1 VRRHKVARLDAETHP
16 VHRVTDENDLLQAEG
31 SDDLLKVF
39 DEVIDCEV
47 TSRPLALP
55 MPVKIKQV
63 DIACA
68 EQSRRRECRDPECG
82 SPGEASTTVQMVW
95 KQPPNKQSWPTLRDH
110 AWRQLAEEQKLHI
123 PWSSIRY
130 STSWKAGKTPCG
142 PRGTPRSAPRTWLML
157 ARSGENM
164 AVSLHPQMFK

>member
-82 SPGEASTTVQMVW
+82 SPGEASTMVLMVMETIT
-95 KQPPNKQSWPTLRDH
+95 QQAVLAHPPRPCMATIGGG
-110 AWRQLAEEQKLHI
+110 AEVAH
-123 PWSSIRY
+123 
-130 STSWKAGKTPCG
+130 
-142 PRGTPRSAPRTWLML
+142 
-157 ARSGENM
+157 
-164 AVSLHPQMFK
+164 SLEFDPLLDLLESR